1 MNLGILITRKLHKRL
16 LAIFMLLLISSF
28 FGCAQKEEPLEE
40 NLTDYVI
47 KVDDTLIEE
56 SEVMIYVYQIRK
68 EFVEIGGENVWEF
81 EDFSGGKSAV
91 EVARDAV
98 IDNILRIKVLMQK
111 SQELGIVLEESDKE
125 DVTNQASAFFDSV
138 EASYIDK
145 YDIAYAD
152 VVKVFEEFAVAGKV
166 LLRTTEAFAPKSVD
180 IETEMQKNEEYARI
194 KDVEA
199 QLLLTELHVD
209 HILLVTREKS
219 QSGEYVTLTPE
230 EKAIKL
236 EQAEKI
242 RELALDGTDFQ
253 SLKVQYSEETFPNDQ
268 DNQGVYEFSKAL
280 LPAEFAAAILAL
292 DTGDVSVVVE
302 TELGYHLF
310 RMRQIKVPTQEDI
323 DNFENNFVT
332 YEQNI
337 RSSAIEILKQQA
349 FDRLYEEWKKAVQ
362 VSLNKDVWESISFT
376 E

>member
-1 MNLGILITRKLHKRL
+1 
-16 LAIFMLLLISSF
+16 
-28 FGCAQKEEPLEE
+28 
-40 NLTDYVI
+40 
-47 KVDDTLIEE
+47 
-56 SEVMIYVYQIRK
+56 MIYVYQIRK

-91 EVARDAV
+91 EVAKDAV
-98 IDNILRIKVLMQK
+98 IDNILRIKVLMKK
-111 SQELGIVLEESDKE
+111 SRELGIVLEDGDKE

-166 LLRTTEAFAPKSVD
+166 LMQTTEAFEPKSEDV
-180 IETEMQKNEEYARI
+180 ETEMQKNEEYARI
-194 KDVEA
+194 KDVETD
-199 QLLLTELHVD
+199 LLLTELHVD
-209 HILLVTREKS
+209 HILLVTREKN

-280 LPAEFAAAILAL
+280 LPAEFEAAVLAL
-292 DTGDVSVVVE
+292 DTGDVSVIIE

-310 RMRQIKVPTQEDI
+310 KMREITIPTQEDI
-323 DNFENNFVT
+323 DNFESNFVT

-349 FDRLYEEWKKAVQ
+349 FNRLYEEWKKAVQ
-362 VSLNKDVWESISFT
+362 VSLNRDVWESISFT